1 MLKLNLKGKLVILF
15 LLLAVIP
22 VVVIGVLSYNNA
34 QNEIEYLVYSELS
47 MYSEL
52 TDTDLESYFAEREGD
67 IQVLA
72 SVNNIFGSMNLLAEE
87 NWNLN
92 NSNWEDRRS
101 GSLDTMLPYYL
112 DQYGYSIA
120 FLTDPEGNVVY
131 STTEDI
137 PAGTDLSERDY
148 IQGATSGDLTWS
160 ELFYSDIIN
169 DNALVLSQPIRSEGV
184 RGELVGTVNLIMDET
199 RFVQIIHDGLSSL
212 GDSADAYL
220 INSEGL
226 LLTNT
231 LLGEYAT
238 GSALNRSI
246 ETRAVDMLAG
256 PIKQGDFGF
265 KQAEQYPDYFNNSV
279 LGQGQVT
286 KLGDQPVGMVVEVD
300 AAEIFAGLD
309 NMRNTMILII
319 VIAAALIAIA
329 AYFIASGI
337 AKPITY
343 AAGFAS
349 TIADGDLTQEVE
361 EKYLNKQDETG
372 TLSKALET
380 MRKDLKETISGI
392 VTIADNLSS
401 NSEELSASSEE
412 IAASSQQVSSAIQEV
427 ATGAEEQ
434 TAQVND
440 TQDTVNELS
449 TEIDGVASKNDDMK
463 KQAGRV
469 SGEVDKSSK
478 TIAETSSQIQEVHEN
493 QKSMAESINGLAV
506 FSDQIGKI
514 VDMINNISQQTNLL
528 ALNAAIEAARAGQ
541 AGQGFSV
548 VADEIRE
555 LAEESSS
562 ATKEIDE
569 LITEIQKNVAVTT
582 ERMENTSEVV
592 NDSVTA
598 IATTEDYFAEIEN
611 AVDMLNNLI
620 DDVVTSTSQMKNRS
634 EKVDIAMKEIA
645 AVSEEA
651 ASTSEEVAAT
661 SEEQSASTEE
671 IVSASEQLA
680 DMAQKLA
687 EQAAKF
693 NI

>member
-1 MLKLNLKGKLVILF
+1 MLKLNLKGKLVIFF

-34 QNEIEYLVYSELS
+34 RDEIEHLVYSELD

-52 TDTDLESYFAEREGD
+52 TDAELEGYFKEREGD

-72 SVNNIFGSMNLLAEE
+72 SVNNIYRSMNLLAEE
-87 NWNLN
+87 NWDLN
-92 NSNWEDRRS
+92 NSNWEDRSS
-101 GSLDTMLPYYL
+101 GSLDTMLYYYL
-112 DQYGYSIA
+112 DQYGYSTA
-120 FLTDPEGNVVY
+120 FLTDPAGNVVY
-131 STTEDI
+131 STTDNI
-137 PAGTDLSERDY
+137 PLGTDLSERDY
-148 IQGATSGDLTWS
+148 IQGSTSGNLTWS

-169 DNALVLSQPIRSEGV
+169 DNALVLSQPVRSEGAS
-184 RGELVGTVNLIMDET
+184 GDLVGTVNLIMDES
-199 RFVQIIHDGLSSL
+199 RFVQIIHEGLDTL
-212 GDSADAYL
+212 GDSADSYL

-238 GSALNRSI
+238 DSALNRSI
-246 ETRAVDMLAG
+246 ETRAVDMLSG
-256 PIKQGDFGF
+256 PIKQGDSGF
-265 KQAEQYPDYFNNSV
+265 KQAEQYSDYFNNSV

-286 KLGDQPVGMVVEVD
+286 NLGNQTVGLVVEVD
-300 AAEIFAGLD
+300 AAEVFAGVD

-329 AYFIASGI
+329 AYFIAIGI

-349 TIADGDLTQEVE
+349 TIANGDLTQEVE

-440 TQDTVNELS
+440 TQKTMNDLS
-449 TEIDGVASKNDDMK
+449 TEIDDVASRNEDMK
-463 KQAGRV
+463 KQADRV
-469 SGEVDKSSK
+469 SGAVDKSSR
-478 TIAETSSQIQEVHEN
+478 TIADTSDQIQEVNEN

-506 FSDQIGKI
+506 LSDQIGKI

-569 LITEIQKNVAVTT
+569 LIQEIQKNVAVTT
-582 ERMENTSEVV
+582 GRMEETSGVV
-592 NDSVTA
+592 SESVTA
-598 IATTEDYFAEIEN
+598 ISTTKDNFTEIEN
-611 AVDMLNNLI
+611 AVGMLNNLI
-620 DDVVTSTSQMKNRS
+620 NDVVTSTSQMKKRS
-634 EKVDIAMKEIA
+634 EKVDAAMKEIA
-645 AVSEEA
+645 SVSEES